1 MSNVAHLHS
10 MERELGEAL
19 TEGLRTPVLRAAVA
33 ADAAESNRG
42 CDPVDSRLDAHRR
55 DISTQEKA
63 INRLQKEQAIREA
76 ELQSDLASLAQEIAE
91 RKAELQRE
99 ADRREA
105 EITALIEAN
114 RNQRTDEIKMRSR
127 LLAASHAAV
136 DSLQHSIE
144 PVLDFRGLAAAE

>member
-19 TEGLRTPVLRAAVA
+19 VEGLRTPVLRAAKA
-33 ADAAESNRG
+33 ADAAESNRDG
-42 CDPVDSRLDAHRR
+42 DPVERRVEMHRR
-55 DISTQEKA
+55 DISSHEKA

-76 ELQSDLASLAQEIAE
+76 ELQSDLASLAQEIEE

-105 EITALIEAN
+105 EIITQIEAN

-136 DSLQHSIE
+136 DSLHHSIE
-144 PVLDFRGLAAAE
+144 PVLGFGGLAAAE